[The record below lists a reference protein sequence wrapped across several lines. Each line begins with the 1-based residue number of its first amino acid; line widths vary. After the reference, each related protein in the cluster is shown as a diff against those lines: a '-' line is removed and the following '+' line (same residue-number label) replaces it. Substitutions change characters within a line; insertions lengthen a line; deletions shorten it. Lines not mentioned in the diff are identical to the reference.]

1 MEINHLGRV
10 LTLQPLAYIRVSTDE
25 QVEGNSLDE
34 QQERLKAYCITY
46 GLDEPIFYVDD
57 GYSAKDM
64 RRPAMTRL
72 LDDAKQGKG
81 KIVIITKIDRICRK
95 LLDLLNLI
103 DFLEKYQCEF
113 ASASEKFDTTTPAGR
128 ITLQILGAVAEFERA
143 RNAERVRDNMLS
155 LARKGEKEITRPCY
169 GYDIVDGV
177 RFINYEESLIVRN
190 MAEWAIKGEGGRSIA
205 MRLNKMGIKTKG
217 GYEWHERI
225 VRELLKRETLIGNFV
240 YNVTYKQGTRILKR
254 PESEWIRITDHHDA
268 ILENETF
275 EEIQRQ
281 FEGRKSIGRHV
292 RDDTYLLSGLIRCGH
307 CGSVMNGKKQ
317 QSRSK
322 RPDQQAPYYK
332 YVCDGYLKKGT
343 CFYHY
348 VFRDDLE
355 LLIIA
360 RIKEVAQA
368 APGSLQLVIAKPKA
382 APSLEKDVIIAKIER
397 LDRKMQKQIEAY
409 TDELITA
416 EALKRATEQV
426 EEDRRRLTQTLN
438 ELEEGNQSFEHQ
450 KVQETSR
457 KLLGDVTSIDRIKA
471 KNAIRQVVHSI
482 RIENGETAEISWY
495 AN

>member
-1 MEINHLGRV
+1 M
-10 LTLQPLAYIRVSTDE
+10 QPLAYIRVSTDE

-72 LDDAKQGKG
+72 LDDAKKGKG

-169 GYDIVDGV
+169 GYDIIDGV
-177 RFINYEESLIVRN
+177 RYINFEESLIIRN

-205 MRLNKMGIKTKG
+205 MRLNKMGIRTKG
-217 GYEWHERI
+217 GYEWHEKI

-254 PESEWIRITDHHDA
+254 PESEWIRIIDHHDA

-281 FEGRKSIGRHV
+281 FEGRKTIGRHI
-292 RDDTYLLSGLIRCGH
+292 RDDTYLLSGLIRCSH
-307 CGSVMNGKKQ
+307 CGSSMNGKQ
-317 QSRSK
+317 QKSRSK
-322 RPDQQAPYYK
+322 QPDRQDPLFK
-332 YVCDGYLKKGT
+332 YACDGYLKKGT

-355 LLIIA
+355 ALVIE
-360 RIKEVAQA
+360 RIKEIAQS
-368 APGSLQLVIAKPKA
+368 APGSLQLIIAKPKKTE
-382 APSLEKDVIIAKIER
+382 PSLEKESILAKIER

-426 EEDRRRLTQTLN
+426 EEDRRRLFETLK
-438 ELEEGNQSFEHQ
+438 ELEEGNHSSVQI
-450 KVQETSR
+450 KVQETAR

-471 KNAIRQVVHSI
+471 KRAIRQVVHCI
-482 RIENGETAEISWY
+482 RITNGEAAEISWY